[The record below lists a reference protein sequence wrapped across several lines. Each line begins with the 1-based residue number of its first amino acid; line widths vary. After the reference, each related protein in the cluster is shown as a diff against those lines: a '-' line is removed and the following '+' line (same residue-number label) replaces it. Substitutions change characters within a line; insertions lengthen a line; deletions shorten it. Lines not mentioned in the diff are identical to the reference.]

1 MHVTLLLPG
10 ALLPRE
16 VVRALA
22 EPLAA
27 TGLASVLARAE
38 LAGDSEAEAPPH
50 LAWLA
55 EHLFQ
60 QEAPLATAPY
70 AFAALAGHAPAPDQ
84 CLWHADPVH
93 LELARDHVAL
103 APLAAPPSED
113 EAGALIAAANALAAE
128 AGAEF
133 VRIGGPLVPSHGAR
147 MGDGCEAARATF
159 GQPLHAALPA
169 GRDAAVWNRLLT
181 EIQMTW
187 HAHPVNEAREARGE
201 ATVNSVW
208 LHGGGRWAPLKRPAF
223 TTVLADEPEWRG
235 AAQAAGI
242 ASSSGS
248 ATPGD
253 NALVVWSDLLVPCLR
268 QDWTHW
274 IDSAACPRPAPRATR
289 PFEHARHRPHRRGDP
304 APAAKPPLRPTEVLA
319 RRVPRRGH
327 SPNDPPARSRLRP
340 GRGAAPRRRRRA
352 ARAGPR
358 ARRRAASRAR
368 TTCSC

>member
-10 ALLPRE
+10 ALLPRD
-16 VVRALA
+16 VARALA

-38 LAGDSEAEAPPH
+38 LAGDSEAEALPH

-55 EHLFQ
+55 EYLFQ

-70 AFAALAGHAPAPDQ
+70 AVAALAGHAPAPDQ

-113 EAGALIAAANALAAE
+113 DAGALIAAANALAAE

-133 VRIGGPLVPSHGAR
+133 VRIAEHWFLRTAREWEMVAKPLA
-147 MGDGCEAARATF
+147 ATF

-274 IDSAACPRPAPRATR
+274 IDTLRALDQRLAP
-289 PFEHARHRPHRRGDP
+289 
-304 APAAKPPLRPTEVLA
+304 LA
-319 RRVPRRGH
+319 RSSTLDIVVTGDSTLRRL
-327 SPNDPPARSRLRP
+327 RSRPSDRLKFW
-340 GRGAAPRRRRRA
+340 
-352 ARAGPR
+352 
-358 ARRRAASRAR
+358 RAASPEEIL
-368 TTCSC
+368 SE

>member
-27 TGLASVLARAE
+27 TALASLLARTQ
-38 LAGDSEAEAPPH
+38 LAGDSEAETPPH

-60 QEAPLATAPY
+60 SELPLATAPY
-70 AFAALAGHAPAPDQ
+70 AVAALAGHAPARDQ
-84 CLWHADPVH
+84 CLWHTDPVH

-103 APLAAPPSED
+103 ASLAAPPTED
-113 EAGALIAAANALAAE
+113 DAGALIAAANALAAE

-133 VRIGGPLVPSHGAR
+133 VRIDDRWFLRTAHPWELTAKPL
-147 MGDGCEAARATF
+147 AATL
-159 GQPLHAALPA
+159 GQPLHAVLPA

-187 HAHPVNEAREARGE
+187 HTHPVNEAREARGE

-208 LHGGGRWAPLKRPAF
+208 LHGGGCWAPLKRPAF
-223 TTVLADEPEWRG
+223 AAVLADEPEWRG

-242 ASSSGS
+242 EASSAS

-253 NALVVWSDLLVPCLR
+253 HALVVWSDLLVPRLQ

-274 IDSAACPRPAPRATR
+274 IAALGALDLRLAPLARSSALDIVLTGEATL
-289 PFEHARHRPHRRGDP
+289 RR
-304 APAAKPPLRPTEVLA
+304 LRSRPT
-319 RRVPRRGH
+319 
-327 SPNDPPARSRLRP
+327 DRLKFW
-340 GRGAAPRRRRRA
+340 
-352 ARAGPR
+352 
-358 ARRRAASRAR
+358 RAASPEEVL
-368 TTCSC
+368 TE